1 MGETPMVDA
10 VRGVTLSVAILC
22 TLVCCLRLYMRRF
35 VVKSFGLDD
44 YLVIVALLLVNGF
57 SALAYTITY
66 YGLGVHQEDVILR
79 GDLVVWLKIYYA
91 ALCSYLVV
99 AAAVKLSLTTFIMR
113 VFPQAYV
120 QRIGYGIILFIL
132 AFTISGELTLALQ
145 CKPVRAFW
153 DKTIVTGKCFSN
165 DTMFAITMYQG
176 VLMFICDVVII
187 VLPMPAIWGLQ
198 MALKKKLLVLFM
210 FSFGFVACIAA
221 LVRFST
227 LAYTKDTTDMTYSA
241 AMSLIWMEIE
251 FNFGL
256 LAGSLSSIRQLFKI
270 KSIFSSKE
278 RYGSSSRGYELHA
291 GTGGH
296 GSGPASGSAR
306 NKRSWKKGE
315 GILKIS
321 EVTTTIDEYNPDYS
335 QGRRSGGSGSGSP
348 GAAGASGS
356 GRPESQERI
365 VSPGLGIGAHVNG
378 HGNVFGY
385 GHGGVPLNAEGAI
398 YGQGDSVRVD
408 VRSEGRSRF

>member
-10 VRGVTLSVAILC
+10 VRGVSLSLAILC

-35 VVKSFGLDD
+35 VVKSFGIDD
-44 YLVIVALLLVNGF
+44 YLVIVSLLLVNGF

-66 YGLGVHQEDVILR
+66 YGLGVHQQDVIER

-99 AAAVKLSLTTFIMR
+99 AAGVKLSLTTFIMR
-113 VFPQAYV
+113 VFPQPYV
-120 QRIGYGIILFIL
+120 QRIGYGIILFII

-153 DKTIVTGKCFSN
+153 DKTIVTGKCFTN

-176 VLMFICDVVII
+176 VLMFVCDVVII
-187 VLPMPAIWGLQ
+187 VLPMPAIWKLQ
-198 MALKKKLLVLFM
+198 IALKKRLLVLFM
-210 FSFGFVACIAA
+210 FSFGFIACIAA

-227 LAYTKDTTDMTYSA
+227 LVYTKDSSDMTYSA
-241 AMSLIWMEIE
+241 ALSLIWMEIE

-270 KSIFSSKE
+270 KSIFSSKD
-278 RYGSSSRGYELHA
+278 RYGPSSRGYELHA
-291 GTGGH
+291 GTGGE
-296 GSGPASGSAR
+296 SAHNHT
-306 NKRSWKKGE
+306 NKHSWKKGGE
-315 GILKIS
+315 ILKTS
-321 EVTTTIDEYNPDYS
+321 EVTTTVDEYSPDYTE
-335 QGRRSGGSGSGSP
+335 GRRSGGSGSGRQ
-348 GAAGASGS
+348 GL

-365 VSPGLGIGAHVNG
+365 VPPDLAMGGASGYG
-378 HGNVFGY
+378 H
-385 GHGGVPLNAEGAI
+385 GHGGVPLNATPAI

-408 VRSEGRSRF
+408 VSSGQRARF

>member
-10 VRGVTLSVAILC
+10 VRGVSLTVAILC

-44 YLVIVALLLVNGF
+44 YLVIISLLLVNGF

-66 YGLGVHQEDVILR
+66 YGLGVHQQDVIER

-99 AAAVKLSLTTFIMR
+99 AASVKLSLTTFIMR
-113 VFPQAYV
+113 VFPQPYV
-120 QRIGYGIILFIL
+120 QRIGYAIILFIA

-153 DKTIVTGKCFSN
+153 DKTIVTGKCFTN
-165 DTMFAITMYQG
+165 ETMFAITMYQG
-176 VLMFICDVVII
+176 VLMFVCDVVII
-187 VLPMPAIWGLQ
+187 VLPMPAIWKLQ
-198 MALKKKLLVLFM
+198 MALRKRLLVLFM
-210 FSFGFVACIAA
+210 FSFGVVACVAA

-227 LAYTKDTTDMTYSA
+227 LVYTKDTTDMTYSA
-241 AMSLIWMEIE
+241 ALSLIWMEIE

-278 RYGSSSRGYELHA
+278 RYGSSSRGYELHGG
-291 GTGGH
+291 GTGG
-296 GSGPASGSAR
+296 GGGSASAR
-306 NKRSWKKGE
+306 HNNNNSNSNKRAWKKGG
-315 GILKIS
+315 GILKTS
-321 EVTTTIDEYNPDYS
+321 EVTTTVDEYHPEYTGS
-335 QGRRSGGSGSGSP
+335 SGEGRISGG
-348 GAAGASGS
+348 
-356 GRPESQERI
+356 
-365 VSPGLGIGAHVNG
+365 
-378 HGNVFGY
+378 
-385 GHGGVPLNAEGAI
+385 
-398 YGQGDSVRVD
+398 RVEL
-408 VRSEGRSRF
+408 SSM

>member
-10 VRGVTLSVAILC
+10 VRGVTLTVAILC
-22 TLVCCLRLYMRRF
+22 TLVCCLR
-35 VVKSFGLDD
+35 
-44 YLVIVALLLVNGF
+44 LLVNGF

-66 YGLGVHQEDVILR
+66 YGLGAHQQDVIAR

-99 AAAVKLSLTTFIMR
+99 AASVKLSLTTFIMR
-113 VFPQAYV
+113 VFPQPYV
-120 QRIGYGIILFIL
+120 QRIGYGIILFII

-153 DKTIVTGKCFSN
+153 DKTIITGECFTN
-165 DTMFAITMYQG
+165 ETMFAITMYQG
-176 VLMFICDVVII
+176 VLMFVCDVVII
-187 VLPMPAIWGLQ
+187 VLPMPAIWKLQ
-198 MALKKKLLVLFM
+198 MALRKRLLVLFM
-210 FSFGFVACIAA
+210 FSFGFVACVAA

-227 LAYTKDTTDMTYSA
+227 LVYTKDTTDMTYSA
-241 AMSLIWMEIE
+241 ALSLIWMEIE

-291 GTGGH
+291 
-296 GSGPASGSAR
+296 SAR
-306 NKRSWKKGE
+306 NGNNNSNSNKRAWKKGG

-321 EVTTTIDEYNPDYS
+321 EVTTTVDEYHPEYTGS
-335 QGRRSGGSGSGSP
+335 SEGRISGGGDGSSNSGEM
-348 GAAGASGS
+348 
-356 GRPESQERI
+356 RRMNNESQERI
-365 VSPGLGIGAHVNG
+365 VLPHST
-378 HGNVFGY
+378 GY
-385 GHGGVPLNAEGAI
+385 GHGYGYGGGVPLNAVGAI

-408 VRSEGRSRF
+408 VRSGDGVRRF